1 MALQG
6 RGWAV
11 TQGRKNLITGETP
24 FGRDPSLMGETPHGR
39 DPSRVTPLPGLMGN
53 NFLPCR
59 LATLDGRAYVKADR
73 QGSSLGY
80 VWVTATLTTKAL
92 SKKIREIKRES
103 CRECE
108 C

>member
-24 FGRDPSLMGETPHGR
+24 FGRDPSLMGEIPHAQAKPLTDGTPHGR

-80 VWVTATLTTKAL
+80 VWVMVA
-92 SKKIREIKRES
+92 RGGRRES
-103 CRECE
+103 CAR
-108 C
+108 